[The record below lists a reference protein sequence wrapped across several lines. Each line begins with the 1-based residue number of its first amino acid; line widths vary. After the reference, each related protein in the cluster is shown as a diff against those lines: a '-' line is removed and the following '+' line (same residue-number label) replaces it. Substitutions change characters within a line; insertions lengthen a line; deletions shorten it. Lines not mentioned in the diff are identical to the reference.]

1 MGMNYI
7 LQSLQENK
15 RLLSHLDPI
24 SLRPVEVGLLGSE
37 GFAGLPILWN
47 IAHSSSR
54 LVVQISG
61 HAMRIKAAELPRS
74 NARVHLHF
82 SSDLRGGHPNRSE
95 RLSDRLYKVAGVQ
108 KFSHEKVSRE

>member
-1 MGMNYI
+1 MNYI

-74 NARVHLHF
+74 NARVHFHF
-82 SSDLRGGHPNRSE
+82 SSHLIYGAVTRTSQKDFRSA
-95 RLSDRLYKVAGVQ
+95 L
-108 KFSHEKVSRE
+108 